1 MAGHPVHP
9 GINLVSGEFWGSD
22 PHQALTWMR
31 HNAPVYWDGGG
42 QVWGIA
48 RYHDVK
54 AVSKSPERFSSA
66 GGIRPGHPPLPQMI
80 DMDDPEHLK
89 RRKLVNKGF
98 TPRMIHNSEAA
109 VRRASDTI
117 IDAVC
122 ERGECDF
129 VMDIAAWLPM
139 IMIGDALGVA
149 PEDRATLLGWS
160 DDMLRGLTG
169 LDDSLFAKAVEAA
182 GEYRGFIQTVV
193 ADRRTDPR
201 DDLIS
206 TLVHAEVDG
215 ERLDD
220 EELMYESLLI
230 LIGGDETTRHVI
242 SGGMYQL
249 LVHPDQKQRLID
261 QPSMI
266 PSAVEEMLR
275 WVSPIKNMART
286 VTRDTEVGG
295 QLLHEGDKLLLLY
308 PSANRDEEVFDDP
321 FRFDVER
328 SPNDHVA
335 FGFGPHFC
343 MGNSLARLEL
353 QVMFEHVLRRLPDM
367 ELVDVAEPTFRPA
380 NFISGYERLPVHFSP
395 SKPVGSY

>member
-1 MAGHPVHP
+1 
-9 GINLVSGEFWGSD
+9 
-22 PHQALTWMR
+22 
-31 HNAPVYWDGGG
+31 
-42 QVWGIA
+42 
-48 RYHDVK
+48 
-54 AVSKSPERFSSA
+54 
-66 GGIRPGHPPLPQMI
+66 
-80 DMDDPEHLK
+80 
-89 RRKLVNKGF
+89 
-98 TPRMIHNSEAA
+98 
-109 VRRASDTI
+109 
-117 IDAVC
+117 
-122 ERGECDF
+122 
-129 VMDIAAWLPM
+129 
-139 IMIGDALGVA
+139 
-149 PEDRATLLGWS
+149 
-160 DDMLRGLTG
+160 
-169 LDDSLFAKAVEAA
+169 
-182 GEYRGFIQTVV
+182 VV

-353 QVMFEHVLRRLPDM
+353 QVMFEHVLRRLPGM

>member
-1 MAGHPVHP
+1 MADHPVHP
-9 GINLVSGEFWGSD
+9 GIDLVSGEFWGSD
-22 PHQALTWMR
+22 PHEALAWMR
-31 HNAPVYWDGGG
+31 HNAPVYWDDKG

-48 RYHDVK
+48 AYQDLK
-54 AVSKSPERFSSA
+54 AISKSPAQFSSA

-98 TPRMIHNSEAA
+98 TPRMIRDSETT
-109 VRRASDTI
+109 VRRACDAI

-149 PEDRATLLGWS
+149 PEDRATLLRWS

-169 LDDSLFAKAVEAA
+169 LEDELFAKAVDAA
-182 GEYRGFIQTVV
+182 AEYRSFIQTVI
-193 ADRRTDPR
+193 ADRRADPR

-206 TLVHAEVDG
+206 ALVHAEVDG
-215 ERLDD
+215 DRLDS
-220 EELMYESLLI
+220 ESLMYESLLI

-249 LVHPDQKQRLID
+249 LIHPDQRQKLID
-261 QPSMI
+261 EPARI
-266 PSAVEEMLR
+266 PTAVEEMLR

-286 VTRDTEVGG
+286 VTVDTEVGG
-295 QLLHEGDKLLLLY
+295 QRLHQGEKLLLLY
-308 PSANRDEEVFDDP
+308 PSANRDEQVFDDP

-343 MGNSLARLEL
+343 LGNSLARLEL

-367 ELVDVAEPTFRPA
+367 ELVQGAEPAFRPA
-380 NFISGYERLPVHFSP
+380 NFISGYEQMAVRFAP
-395 SKPVGSY
+395 SKPAASY